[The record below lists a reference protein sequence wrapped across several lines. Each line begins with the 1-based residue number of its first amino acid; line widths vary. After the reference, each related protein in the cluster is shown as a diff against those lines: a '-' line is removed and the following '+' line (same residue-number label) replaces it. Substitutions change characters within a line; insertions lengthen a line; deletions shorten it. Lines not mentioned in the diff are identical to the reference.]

1 MKQNFK
7 TIYNYKQNDG
17 VKFNTPS
24 MTQQQFKD
32 ECDINKIMDR
42 YLRTGILSDPLNT
55 RGPGTYADFT
65 EMGDYMENMN
75 KVVEAREMFESLP
88 AKVRERFA
96 NNPANMIE
104 FVLDSSNKDEAIKLG
119 LLKEEIIKEEI
130 IENVTSKEVTSD
142 STEVSNT

>member
-1 MKQNFK
+1 MKQKFK

-17 VKFNTPS
+17 VNFNTPS

-32 ECDINKIMDR
+32 ECDINKVMDR
-42 YLRTGILSDPLNT
+42 YLRTGVLSDPLNM

-104 FVLDSSNKDEAIKLG
+104 FVMDSSNKDEAIKLG
-119 LLKEEIIKEEI
+119 LLKEEIV
-130 IENVTSKEVTSD
+130 ENVTSTEVTSD

>member
-1 MKQNFK
+1 
-7 TIYNYKQNDG
+7 
-17 VKFNTPS
+17 

-32 ECDINKIMDR
+32 ECDINRIMDR
-42 YLRTGILSDPLNT
+42 YLRTGVLSDPLSL

-65 EMGDYMENMN
+65 EMGDYMANMN

-104 FVLDSSNKDEAIKLG
+104 FVMDSSNKEEAIKLG
-119 LLKEEIIKEEI
+119 LLKIEKEVVEK
-130 IENVTSKEVTSD
+130 EVVEKVTSATEATSPNEVG
-142 STEVSNT
+142 NI